1 MDLIEQIINQARNVL
16 ACPVCSMHYDANQIR
31 FRGFIDNT
39 YIFQAF
45 CNKSHE
51 PVAITYLAS
60 LHKIDKPI
68 SAYFHPLS
76 GEKISDELANEAEKL
91 IDKSYGSITELWKS

>member
-1 MDLIEQIINQARNVL
+1 MDLIQQIINQARNVL
-16 ACPVCSMHYDANQIR
+16 ACPVCSTHYDANQIS

-51 PVAITYLAS
+51 AVAITYLAS
-60 LHKIDKPI
+60 LHKMDKPI

-76 GEKISDELANEAEKL
+76 GEKISHAAADQAEEVLEKFDNL
-91 IDKSYGSITELWKS
+91 VEELWKS